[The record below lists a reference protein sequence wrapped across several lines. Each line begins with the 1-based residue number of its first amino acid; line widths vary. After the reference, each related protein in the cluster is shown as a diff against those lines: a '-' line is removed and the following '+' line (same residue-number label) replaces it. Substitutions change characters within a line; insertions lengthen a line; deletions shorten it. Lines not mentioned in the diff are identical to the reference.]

1 MVMGM
6 SAKDNGP
13 IDFISNSRIESPK
26 DMTKLV
32 AYLLSDTGAWI
43 TVEIIHFD
51 GKMSSLRVSVAGSM
65 TLNNQ

>member
-1 MVMGM
+1 MVMGV
-6 SAKDNGP
+6 SAKDHGP

-26 DMTKLV
+26 DMTKLE